1 VTVQTTFRVTTTDGD
16 AFEVE
21 EGEIV
26 LDAALRQGVDIP
38 YSCRSGECR
47 TCLSR
52 VLSGRVEH
60 EPEYADD
67 LMLGQDEIDEGYRL
81 LCSSLAHDDSEID
94 VGW

>member
-1 VTVQTTFRVTTTDGD
+1 VATTFRVTTTDGD
-16 AFEVE
+16 AFDVA

-38 YSCRSGECR
+38 YSCRNGECR

-60 EPEYADD
+60 DPEYAED
-67 LMLGQDEIDEGYRL
+67 LLIDRDEVAEGYRL
-81 LCSSLAHDDSEID
+81 LCSSLAQEDSEIA
-94 VGW
+94 VGG